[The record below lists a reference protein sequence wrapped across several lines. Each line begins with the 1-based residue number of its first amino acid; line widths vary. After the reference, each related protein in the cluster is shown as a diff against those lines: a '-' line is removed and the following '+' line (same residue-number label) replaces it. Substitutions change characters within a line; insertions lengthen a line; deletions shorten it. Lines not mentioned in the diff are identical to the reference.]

1 MTYEEYK
8 KSKHKQS
15 DTTGTVNSS
24 TPKMSYAEYRKKTAT
39 QKVADFNTSA
49 QKYFSDYQSFA
60 NSAVSDSQNIGY
72 HNATSMLEK
81 RIQTAA
87 DLRKRADALVTS
99 LETSGDILSGDYS
112 NIITQISSTKKGVDG
127 IMDFFGGRARDYSN
141 WNTED
146 DYNAYLAEQEK
157 RNEYSN
163 KSYTELQ
170 KIIGGL
176 SDGAEKEWLVDYAD
190 TKKTKDDWEKELSYS
205 KAELTY
211 LRQLQ
216 SERDRLTEFQGMA
229 TATPE
234 YYDLKKRW
242 EIYHNQFDNL
252 DERIDAL
259 EKNIWSLERD
269 VKYKF
274 LNQNEDYAELSTPQD
289 HASMVYRMVN
299 DPSLTKKMDVGTDI
313 GQKSKNGFIEA
324 VAGVVDDFTFDN
336 LQHMTNDERSTF
348 NYIYEK
354 EGKSAA
360 KEYLEYLES
369 ALNERSMD
377 QRLKTVSDLTQS
389 VPVFSQTAA
398 SLLSVPLK
406 LKGGVSGMIDATG
419 QKIRNDITGENKPI
433 DYNTDAMFFSKAAST
448 IRGTVARNIVD
459 ATGSIDL
466 DEEDHPVLS
475 RLLNGKSLA
484 DVYQLGMSM
493 VDSAAVAGMAL
504 INPALGKA
512 GTVMLGGAA
521 GTQAMLDAV
530 ERGASDDQALAM
542 GILSG
547 FFEMFFEKYSLETLL
562 NSNGRRFIDKVWRQ
576 AVAEGSE
583 EFFTSAANNVAD
595 MIVMAEKSGY
605 MKNVADYVAS
615 GMSESKAM
623 QQAFLDMGVDM
634 GWDLVGGLI
643 SGGIMGGGSKVAS
656 ASVQQLQNYKTGKNI
671 LSTDGGVDALLY
683 SADQVRS
690 VSPIQTQNAL
700 ANQIDKVNQKPTA
713 RNVGQLNATVQAA
726 NNQANT
732 STNPSDV
739 AKRLS
744 SKGVSSEKVD
754 GIAEAVSA
762 RLNGQELTRTQKYIL
777 SSALDSPTVQSVI
790 SELMKKKSNG
800 IDSTLKNAYDE
811 INTIGGNE
819 NGRETA
825 LWDLQNQR
833 ADGSL
838 PGSQDQTRA
847 AIGDGSGVPGT
858 LGENDRTFHET
869 LPAARRGVTSAIDV
883 FSDDDYATVKG
894 GSSLHQ
900 VQNTFRQEYGI
911 ECHVIKDSSWTRS
924 SPAYSR
930 DGVVYIREGIDLGT
944 LSTAVPHEAT
954 HVMKQQSFQ
963 PYVDFILRTPDMLN
977 FQSEVIQ
984 KLLDRV
990 ADHKKIDPFDASPQ
1004 QLFSFYDELN
1014 AVVYGLYK
1022 SGVLDNN
1029 EFDYHEY
1036 IPGAFNDF
1044 ASYIQA
1050 IDRLHEEFRNQRNAS
1065 GQTKAADGGVDALMN
1080 LANKNDLIQK
1090 KSHGVDS
1097 AQKRV
1102 YDDSNIRDGIPNEE
1116 STELQNLSDQGIDAF
1131 SNHDNGTVIDGAA
1144 LQQFQNAFSEEIHEG
1159 GASVPRPTWRQSELD
1174 AVADFPEYKAQ
1185 KSFMNGK
1192 EVPYGTKGSVR
1203 PDYYKSGFSVDIK
1216 NYNVESTS
1224 SRSNLARNIETQYSQ
1239 RIENLPDGTK
1249 QAVLIDVRGQKVS
1262 ISALLVLY
1270 NDIIQRTNKGVE
1282 VLFKMN

>member
-1 MTYEEYK
+1 
-8 KSKHKQS
+8 
-15 DTTGTVNSS
+15 
-24 TPKMSYAEYRKKTAT
+24 
-39 QKVADFNTSA
+39 
-49 QKYFSDYQSFA
+49 
-60 NSAVSDSQNIGY
+60 
-72 HNATSMLEK
+72 
-81 RIQTAA
+81 
-87 DLRKRADALVTS
+87 
-99 LETSGDILSGDYS
+99 
-112 NIITQISSTKKGVDG
+112 
-127 IMDFFGGRARDYSN
+127 
-141 WNTED
+141 
-146 DYNAYLAEQEK
+146 
-157 RNEYSN
+157 
-163 KSYTELQ
+163 
-170 KIIGGL
+170 
-176 SDGAEKEWLVDYAD
+176 
-190 TKKTKDDWEKELSYS
+190 
-205 KAELTY
+205 
-211 LRQLQ
+211 
-216 SERDRLTEFQGMA
+216 MA

-419 QKIRNDITGENKPI
+419 QKIRNAITGENRPI
-433 DYNTDAMFFSKAAST
+433 DFNTDAMFYSKAAGT

-459 ATGSIDL
+459 ATGYIDL

-504 INPALGKA
+504 INPVLGKA

-521 GTQAMLDAV
+521 GTQTMLDAV
-530 ERGASDDQALAM
+530 ERGATDEQALAM

-605 MKNVADYVAS
+605 MENVADYFAS

-623 QQAFLDMGVDM
+623 QQALIDMGVEM

-690 VSPIQTQNAL
+690 VSSAQMQSTL
-700 ANQIDKVNQKPTA
+700 TSQIDKVNQKPTA
-713 RNVGQLNATVQAA
+713 RNVGQLYATVQTA
-726 NNQANT
+726 NNQANAAV
-732 STNPSDV
+732 NQEDV
-739 AKRLS
+739 ANRLS

-754 GIAEAVSA
+754 GIAEVVVA

-777 SSALDSPTVQSVI
+777 SSALNSSAVQDVI
-790 SELMKKKSNG
+790 SDIIKKKSVG
-800 IDSTLKNAYDE
+800 IDSTQNNVYDE

-819 NGRETA
+819 NGQEAT
-825 LWDLQNQR
+825 LWNLSNQR

-838 PGSQDQTRA
+838 QSLQTQTRA
-847 AIGDGSGVPGT
+847 EDGNGSGVPGT
-858 LGENDRTFHET
+858 LRENKGLPHAT
-869 LPAARRGVTSAIDV
+869 LPAAGQG
-883 FSDDDYATVKG
+883 TVLCLDKTQG
-894 GSSLHQ
+894 
-900 VQNTFRQEYGI
+900 YGI
-911 ECHVIKDSSWTRS
+911 LEQ
-924 SPAYSR
+924 
-930 DGVVYIREGIDLGT
+930 G
-944 LSTAVPHEAT
+944 
-954 HVMKQQSFQ
+954 
-963 PYVDFILRTPDMLN
+963 
-977 FQSEVIQ
+977 
-984 KLLDRV
+984 
-990 ADHKKIDPFDASPQ
+990 
-1004 QLFSFYDELN
+1004 
-1014 AVVYGLYK
+1014 
-1022 SGVLDNN
+1022 
-1029 EFDYHEY
+1029 
-1036 IPGAFNDF
+1036 
-1044 ASYIQA
+1044 
-1050 IDRLHEEFRNQRNAS
+1050 
-1065 GQTKAADGGVDALMN
+1065 
-1080 LANKNDLIQK
+1080 
-1090 KSHGVDS
+1090 
-1097 AQKRV
+1097 
-1102 YDDSNIRDGIPNEE
+1102 DGICLEKR
-1116 STELQNLSDQGIDAF
+1116 D
-1131 SNHDNGTVIDGAA
+1131 
-1144 LQQFQNAFSEEIHEG
+1144 
-1159 GASVPRPTWRQSELD
+1159 RRR
-1174 AVADFPEYKAQ
+1174 KAE
-1185 KSFMNGK
+1185 FIM
-1192 EVPYGTKGSVR
+1192 
-1203 PDYYKSGFSVDIK
+1203 
-1216 NYNVESTS
+1216 
-1224 SRSNLARNIETQYSQ
+1224 
-1239 RIENLPDGTK
+1239 
-1249 QAVLIDVRGQKVS
+1249 
-1262 ISALLVLY
+1262 
-1270 NDIIQRTNKGVE
+1270 
-1282 VLFKMN
+1282 